1 MLTRDDRLVEEAVL
15 ELESRE
21 ADGPLL
27 EAPTGVL
34 VPSSGSVIREDGTV
48 KVAIIRPCISRGRRI
63 RGLPPIYTPQMLAE
77 NAHVFTSWHMFMDHI
92 TEGMVEAVRRRNRS
106 IRELGGRIVKSWYDP
121 ELTTEED
128 EARGYEKG
136 GVVGLALPQP
146 PIRAMLEADPEIL
159 RCSINAWPTGAR
171 EGTHRGK
178 QGMLIEGISTEP
190 PGSVDWVLRAGAGG
204 RVLQEDEAF
213 AVSLLEGFYDS
224 RHLEGDPTVKPDFS
238 KMTDDEIKEWLQENQ
253 PDVLARLTGESPVVI
268 TTPPPVTESYIT
280 ADDADALL
288 TEQESRLDA
297 TLAQRLQEH
306 QEEVE
311 RRAEERISRT
321 LRQHSLRDLAHELIE
336 GAEGLTAGWKARLLE
351 SYAVLPTGPT
361 APLLLEDEK
370 DGKDAE
376 TLLREDV
383 EARVQEAITL
393 ISEARGVPAVLNQ
406 GKPRDPAETPK
417 ARPPETN
424 SFREYM
430 SETLNLKTPED
441 QDNALREAVTV

>member
-1 MLTRDDRLVEEAVL
+1 M
-15 ELESRE
+15 
-21 ADGPLL
+21 
-27 EAPTGVL
+27 EAPTSVI
-34 VPSSGSVIREDGTV
+34 VPSSGGVIREDGTV
-48 KVAIIRPCISRGRRI
+48 KLAIIRPCISRGRRI
-63 RGLPPIYTPQMLAE
+63 RGLPPIYTPTMLAE
-77 NAHVFTSWHMFMDHI
+77 NAHVFTGWHMFMDHL
-92 TEGMVEAVRRRNRS
+92 TEQMVEAVQRRNRS

-121 ELTTEED
+121 ELVTQED
-128 EARGYEKG
+128 DTRGYERG

-171 EGTHRGK
+171 EGSHRGK

-253 PDVLARLTGESPVVI
+253 PEVFARLTGEPPAAVV
-268 TTPPPVTESYIT
+268 TAPAAVSESYIT

-306 QEEVE
+306 QAEVE
-311 RRAEERISRT
+311 RRADERISQT
-321 LRQHSLRDLAHELIE
+321 LRQHGLRDLAHELIE

-351 SYAVLPTGPT
+351 GYAILPDGPT

-383 EARVQEAITL
+383 AARVQEAINL
-393 ISEARGVPAVLNQ
+393 IGEARGVPVVLNQ

-417 ARPPETN
+417 TPAPETN
-424 SFREYM
+424 SFRDYL
-430 SETLNLKTPED
+430 SETLGLKTPED